1 MKPEV
6 LFIAKVKLLVL
17 LHGEILIIFLIK
29 LVLDVVP
36 LVLFL

>member
-1 MKPEV
+1 MKPEI
-6 LFIAKVKLLVL
+6 LFIAKVKLLAL
-17 LHGEILIIFLIK
+17 LHGEILIIFLIQ